1 MALADA
7 EELLEV
13 YRDAQTMQHLTADL
27 PQTVDG
33 ARALV
38 QRKMD
43 LYEFDGQ
50 LSLWAVVL
58 RETGRV
64 VGDIGLQHEDYGH
77 GPEVG
82 LGGRGNR
89 AFWRLGLGLGAAL
102 DAGFTQLGLDRI
114 GAETAP
120 GNVPVQ
126 QLWQRLGMREVGQN
140 PSRWP
145 STPSPATTRPS
156 GSAGPTAP
164 CRGNGPPWRGRPGAC
179 PPSPVAGPTGRRDP
193 RR

>member
-1 MALADA
+1 MEPRGIVFPLLTERLLIRPMALTDS

-13 YRDAQTMQHLTADL
+13 YRDAQTMQHLTTEL

-43 LYEFDGQ
+43 LYESDGQ
-50 LSLWAVVL
+50 LSLWTVVL
-58 RETGRV
+58 RETGRI
-64 VGDIGLQHEDYGH
+64 VGDVGLQHEDYGR

-89 AFWRLGLGLGAAL
+89 AFWRLGLGLEAAEAAL
-102 DAGFTQLGLDRI
+102 DAGFTQLGLGRI

-120 GNVPVQ
+120 GNVPAQ
-126 QLWQRLGMREVGQN
+126 RLLQRLGMREVGQN
-140 PSRWP
+140 PSGWP
-145 STPSPATTRPS
+145 VYAVTRDDW
-156 GSAGPTAP
+156 AERVRGPY
-164 CRGNGPPWRGRPGAC
+164 GAM
-179 PPSPVAGPTGRRDP
+179 SR
-193 RR
+193 